1 MKISILIS
9 IPIALVVLLVAPLSA
24 EVPQVIKYQGYLT
37 DDMSQPMDTA
47 ISMTFVIYD
56 DSSGMADVWTEGH
69 SSVQVSGGLFEVILG
84 ATNPLGVAV
93 FDSPDRFLEVQV
105 GDGPTILPRVR
116 MISAPF
122 AIHTEYSDDA
132 DMIDSLHGDALMEWS
147 IYDADQDGQIDEN
160 AVAVLSVPVG
170 AIIDWW
176 RPDNSLPL
184 PDNFQICDGS
194 LVDDIESPLNG
205 HTLPDLTQLF
215 VKGITDVN
223 DIGVT
228 GGSVDHQHTIDNPEH
243 DHDVVV
249 DHDHPNMEISL
260 SSSGNHS
267 HSISM
272 NHAHGY
278 FLSAMAGSHTHG
290 VQSGGPFAG
299 GTNYSMDT
307 EPDHQHGISI
317 PAYYNSTSTSSG
329 GSHTHTAS
337 FDLPAFNATNATSLS
352 SPGTMP
358 STIESNLPPYIG
370 LLKLMRIK

>member
-1 MKISILIS
+1 MKISTLIS
-9 IPIALVVLLVAPLSA
+9 IPIALVLLMAVPLSA
-24 EVPQVIKYQGYLT
+24 DVPQVIKYQGYLT
-37 DDMSQPMDTA
+37 DDTSQPMDTV
-47 ISMTFVIYD
+47 ITMMFVIYE

-122 AIHTEYSDDA
+122 AIHTGYTDDA
-132 DMIDSLHGDALMEWS
+132 DMIDSLHGDDLMEWS
-147 IYDADQDGQIDEN
+147 IYDTDQDGRVDEN
-160 AVAVLSVPVG
+160 AVAVLSVPIG

-205 HTLPDLTQLF
+205 YALPDLTQLF
-215 VKGITDVN
+215 VRGITDVN

-228 GGSVDHQHTIDNPEH
+228 GGSTNHQHTIDIPDH
-243 DHDVVV
+243 DHEVVI
-249 DHDHPNMEISL
+249 DHDHPNMDL
-260 SSSGNHS
+260 TLTTGGNHS
-267 HSISM
+267 HGLSL
-272 NHAHGY
+272 NHNHGS
-278 FLSAMAGSHTHG
+278 FVSNPAGTHTHG

-299 GTNYSMDT
+299 GTDYSMDT
-307 EPDHQHGISI
+307 EPDHQHSMAV
-317 PAYYNSTSTSSG
+317 PAYYNSTSTYSG
-329 GSHTHTAS
+329 GSHNHTS
-337 FDLPAFNATNATSLS
+337 SIDPPAYSATNVTSLDGPGALPS
-352 SPGTMP
+352 STEP
-358 STIESNLPPYIG
+358 SLPPYIG
-370 LLKLMRIK
+370 LLKLMRVK